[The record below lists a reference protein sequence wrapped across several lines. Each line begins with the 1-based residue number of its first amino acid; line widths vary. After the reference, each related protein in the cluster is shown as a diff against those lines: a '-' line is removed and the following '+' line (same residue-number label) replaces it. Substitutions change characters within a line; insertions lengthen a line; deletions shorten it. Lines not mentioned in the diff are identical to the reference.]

1 MAANRVQESFA
12 ARAADELRCG
22 AKRLAS
28 FPPFRQCYIPT
39 RKMISSQSLEFLKKL
54 LDTPGPSGFEA
65 APAKVW
71 REQAKKFAKVS
82 GDVAGNSIAEV
93 NGDGKPTIMLAG
105 HIDEIGV
112 IVSYIDD
119 QGYAYIQ
126 PIGGWDPQVL
136 IGQRLRF
143 SGRNGDVFGVVGKKP
158 IHLIKQDEREKA
170 AKFTDLWVD
179 LGFKKKEEAEKA
191 VSVGDAGVIDSRTLE
206 FPNGRL
212 VSRSIDDRI
221 GAFVVLEALRRY
233 SEKPGAARVVAVATT
248 QEEIGYRGGGAGVCA
263 TCIGPQMAIVVDVTF
278 AIDHPGVEKKE
289 YGEAAIDGGP
299 VLTRGSIISP
309 VVFGLLRDTA
319 EKKKIPFSL
328 HAAGRDTSTDADAI
342 HIAREGVATALVS
355 VPNRYMHSPNE
366 LVSIQDL
373 DHAAELI
380 ADTCRAV
387 TAKTDFTAR

>member
-1 MAANRVQESFA
+1 VLYSGLARVI
-12 ARAADELRCG
+12 RPRT
-22 AKRLAS
+22 
-28 FPPFRQCYIPT
+28 T
-39 RKMISSQSLEFLKKL
+39 RETPYLMISSQSLYFLKKL

-93 NGDGKPTIMLAG
+93 NSEGKTTIMLAG

-112 IVSYIDD
+112 IINYIDD

-143 SGRNGDVFGVVGKKP
+143 VGRNGEVFGVVGKKP
-158 IHLIKQDEREKA
+158 VHLIKQEEREKA

-179 LGFKKKEEAEKA
+179 LGFKSKKEAEGA
-191 VSVGDAGVIDSRTLE
+191 ISVGDAGVIDSRTIE

-221 GAFVVLEALRRY
+221 GAFVVLEALKRY
-233 SEKPGAARVVAVATT
+233 AEKPGAARVVAVATT
-248 QEEIGYRGGGAGVCA
+248 QEEIGYRGGGAGICA

-289 YGEAAIDGGP
+289 YGEAAIEAGP

-309 VVFGLLRDTA
+309 VVFELLRKTA
-319 EKKKIPFSL
+319 EDKKIPISL
-328 HAAGRDTSTDADAI
+328 HAAGRETSTDADAI

-366 LVSIQDL
+366 LVSIQDI

-380 ADTCRAV
+380 AQTCRAV
-387 TAKTDFTAR
+387 STKTDFTAR